1 MAGTFG
7 GALEARQIRACND
20 LLVTRVTGEV
30 ELEEKVLV
38 IRRIHVRFELKVS
51 PGQRE
56 TAQRVHGLFA
66 DSCPLYRTLKHAI
79 AITSEL
85 VMVEPDPDVGSGAA

>member
-38 IRRIHVRFELKVS
+38 IRRIHVRFELKV
-51 PGQRE
+51 
-56 TAQRVHGLFA
+56 A
-66 DSCPLYRTLKHAI
+66 HAI

-85 VMVEPDPDVGSGAA
+85 AMLDPDAGAGTGAA